1 MSCEKILVIIIIHF
15 FIEIKDFSENQS
27 DTLQLTRVSGRPVI
41 IIPIPEKISSELCRQ
56 SNLEMTF
63 DLHKSH
69 PQPTC
74 SMKSLPQTQSS
85 HVETAKSSSKDDA
98 SEPTD
103 CKQPLGIE
111 LLKKKYTQLDYP
123 TITDVIPKPFCEL
136 VLLDINDIRAP
147 VPVTYNIFVD
157 NLNKSQYVYLKG
169 DNGSGKRMLLYHL
182 AKEWAANRI
191 LCSFDLVYLILDT
204 TLTSDLLKILQ
215 NNRDTSILL
224 LVYGLSWKNADGCF
238 QDILTK
244 TKSFSNVKIIFA
256 CDSKLNLPLQ
266 CDCYHVVGF
275 SQIDRDN
282 FIDSSFVSTPDDK
295 CQWNMWIRDH
305 PFASALCFR
314 PLYCAML
321 LHIFKNRQLGDAI
334 TNFTSLYRTF
344 LVSIV
349 LKHVS
354 NYDIHANSLSDLTS
368 KDKDFE
374 AFLDYSQKCVE
385 SDFNHS
391 PVLVECSKHF
401 GLMNTSALNCSSL
414 LLFSHPSIALF
425 MTALKN
431 YIPKQYSYGANPQHA
446 PSDLCSLLS
455 VWMMPVGSRM
465 FARTFLS
472 SISQEFEAQ
481 SPSLFHMYNQCLI
494 GPEMFD
500 PLNWFMYGWCIN
512 NNYHHQPHIPQ
523 NPDQIRQLAVQMIYQ
538 SALHPGSSSPYLTQV
553 INGEVEMLECIK
565 ARDQSTT
572 TGIVQKVCIAGNLG
586 SALNDHTIN
595 SVFPYVKILIIECEK
610 WIESF
615 NSLTELKYLQDLTID
630 ISPAFANSLPCDHL
644 PYTLKKLPS
653 LRNLTLKRSSTD
665 FLETLFRIF
674 SEDPTI
680 TSLKSL
686 CISGSSITSMNLRF
700 LDKKESCLETLVF
713 NDFSMDSSGFELLT
727 KCLLS
732 SNLKKVQLQG
742 TGSIGDVGAIQMAN
756 AIETSLSANSDK
768 KLGKY
773 VNEGTTEMETK
784 TTSSACDKKLEVDDT
799 SISGRVISRLTTV
812 IASQDKETKKLSLF
826 LPVKYKYDFHN
837 IQNVFFMKEMPNLIL
852 KKNLLLQPPSTYLPS
867 TSLSSPSPPSTSPP
881 STSPPSTSPPSTS
894 SPSTSPP
901 STSPPSTSPP
911 STSPPSTSSP
921 STSLPSTSPPS
932 TSPPLK
938 RQ

>member
-1 MSCEKILVIIIIHF
+1 MCIIIFHAGSAIPS
-15 FIEIKDFSENQS
+15 IKQNNVPSSSSGF
-27 DTLQLTRVSGRPVI
+27 LTHVNDEPAI
-41 IIPIPEKISSELCRQ
+41 IIPISEDVNSQLIS
-56 SNLEMTF
+56 NT
-63 DLHKSH
+63 
-69 PQPTC
+69 
-74 SMKSLPQTQSS
+74 KSLDIRIACDIDENAQTVSDPLLHDDQLRD
-85 HVETAKSSSKDDA
+85 HVESSLNDDIQL
-98 SEPTD
+98 TN
-103 CKQPLGIE
+103 CKQLEIE
-111 LLKKKYTQLDYP
+111 LKEKYLQLDYP
-123 TITDVIPKPFCEL
+123 TITDAIPKPFCEL
-136 VLLDINDIRAP
+136 VLLDINDIHAP
-147 VPVTYNIFVD
+147 VPVTYNVFVD
-157 NLNKSQYVYLKG
+157 KLNKSQYIYLSG

-204 TLTSDLLKILQ
+204 TLSSDLLKVLQ
-215 NNRDTSILL
+215 NNTDTSILL

-275 SQIDRDN
+275 SQVDRDS
-282 FIDSSFVSTPDDK
+282 FIDSSFITPNDK
-295 CQWNMWIRDH
+295 RQWNTWIGDH

-321 LHIFKNRQLGDAI
+321 LHIFKNRQLGDTI
-334 TNFTSLYRTF
+334 TNFSSLYRTF
-344 LVSIV
+344 LVNIV

-354 NYDIHANSLSDLTS
+354 SYDIHVNSLSNLTG

-374 AFLDYSQKCVE
+374 AFLGFSQKCVE

-391 PVLVECSKHF
+391 LVLDECSKHF

-414 LLFSHPSIALF
+414 LLFLHPSIALF
-425 MTALKN
+425 MTILKN
-431 YIPKQYSYGANPQHA
+431 YNPKQYPYGASPQHA

-455 VWMMPVGSRM
+455 VWMMPADSQM

-472 SISQEFEAQ
+472 SISQAFEAQ
-481 SPSLFHMYNQCLI
+481 SPILFHMYNQCLI

-512 NNYHHQPHIPQ
+512 NNYNYQLHIPQ
-523 NPDQIRQLAVQMIYQ
+523 KPDQIRQLAVQMIYQ
-538 SALHPGSSSPYLTQV
+538 SALHPSLHPGSSSPYLTQV

-565 ARDQSTT
+565 VRDQSTT

-742 TGSIGDVGAIQMAN
+742 TGSIGDIGAIQMAN
-756 AIETSLSANSDK
+756 AIETSLQANSDK
-768 KLGKY
+768 KLGKS

-867 TSLSSPSPPSTSPP
+867 ISLPSTSLSSPSPPSTSPP
-881 STSPPSTSPPSTS
+881 STYPPSTS
-894 SPSTSPP
+894 SP

>member
-1 MSCEKILVIIIIHF
+1 MLIIIIIHF

-182 AKEWAANRI
+182 AKEWAENRI

-224 LVYGLSWKNADGCF
+224 LVYGISWKNADRCF
-238 QDILTK
+238 QNILAK
-244 TKSFSNVKIIFA
+244 TKPFSNVKIIFA
-256 CDSKLNLPLQ
+256 CDSKLNFPLQ

-275 SQIDRDN
+275 SQIGRDN
-282 FIDSSFVSTPDDK
+282 FIDSSFISPDDK
-295 CQWNMWIRDH
+295 RQWNTWIRDH
-305 PFASALCFR
+305 PFASALCYR

-321 LHIFKNRQLGDAI
+321 LHIFKNRQLGDTI
-334 TNFTSLYRTF
+334 TNFTSLYRMF
-344 LVSIV
+344 FVINV

-354 NYDIHANSLSDLTS
+354 YHINSLSDLTG
-368 KDKDFE
+368 KDKQDFE
-374 AFLDYSQKCVE
+374 IILNYSQKYVQ
-385 SDFNHS
+385 SDHQSRS
-391 PVLVECSKHF
+391 PNVWDEHNKDF
-401 GLMNTSALNCSSL
+401 GLMNTSASCSSSP
-414 LLFSHPSIALF
+414 FSHPSIALF
-425 MTALKN
+425 MVALKN
-431 YIPKQYSYGANPQHA
+431 YIPNTHNHMHSRERTSPY
-446 PSDLCSLLS
+446 SDLYTIFSLCLDTNCNDGQAS
-455 VWMMPVGSRM
+455 S
-465 FARTFLS
+465 FLS
-472 SISQEFEAQ
+472 IIYQAFEIQ
-481 SPSLFHMYNQCLI
+481 DPSYLNHPYVSEGLI
-494 GPEMFD
+494 GPEVFD

-512 NNYHHQPHIPQ
+512 NDHKYVLHIPQ
-523 NPDQIRQLAVQMIYQ
+523 KPDQIRQLAVQMIYQ
-538 SALHPGSSSPYLTQV
+538 SALHPGSSSPYLTQA
-553 INGEVEMLECIK
+553 INGEVEMFECIE
-565 ARDQSTT
+565 ARDRHPKM
-572 TGIVQKVCIAGNLG
+572 TGIIQKVCIAGNLG
-586 SALNDHTIN
+586 SALNDYTLS
-595 SVFPYVKILIIECEK
+595 SVFPHVKILIIECEK
-610 WIESF
+610 WIASF
-615 NSLTELKYLQDLTID
+615 NSLTKLKYLQDLTID
-630 ISPAFANSLPCDHL
+630 ISPPFANSLPCDM
-644 PYTLKKLPS
+644 PSTLKKLPS

-713 NDFSMDSSGFELLT
+713 KDFSMDSSGFELLM

-756 AIETSLSANSDK
+756 AIETSLPANSDK
-768 KLGKY
+768 KLGKS

-784 TTSSACDKKLEVDDT
+784 TTSSAYFKNLEVDDT
-799 SISGRVISRLTTV
+799 SISGRAISRLTTV
-812 IASQDKETKKLSLF
+812 IARQDKETKKLSLF

-837 IQNVFFMKEMPNLIL
+837 IQNVFFIKQMPNLIL
-852 KKNLLLQPPSTYLPS
+852 KNNLLLQPPST
-867 TSLSSPSPPSTSPP
+867 SPHSMASP
-881 STSPPSTSPPSTS
+881 
-894 SPSTSPP
+894 
-901 STSPPSTSPP
+901 
-911 STSPPSTSSP
+911 
-921 STSLPSTSPPS
+921 L

-938 RQ
+938 CQSDEPLGENAPNSKWQQY